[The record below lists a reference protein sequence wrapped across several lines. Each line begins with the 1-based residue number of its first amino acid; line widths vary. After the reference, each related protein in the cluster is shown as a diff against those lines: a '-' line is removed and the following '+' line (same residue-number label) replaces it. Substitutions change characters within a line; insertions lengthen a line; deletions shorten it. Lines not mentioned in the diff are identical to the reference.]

1 MAWLLGP
8 LCILFAA
15 AAAFFAFQAR
25 RFRALQ
31 QKTDFRCRAEIESA
45 RSQIQRI
52 ESAGSRAQAEYDE
65 LLRTCGEAVLVLDSS
80 LTIRQA
86 NETAH
91 SVFRDH
97 NGLLAGRTLLQATLS
112 SELSDLA
119 AGALGGVPVEGREIR
134 LPGASGHTLVVSA
147 VAVRDRP
154 EESAECLLVAQDVTE
169 LRRLETVRRD
179 FVGNVSHELRTPL
192 ASIRAMAE
200 TLQDGALND
209 PEVAGKFL
217 ETIVRESDRLTRI
230 AQDLLVLSAAES
242 GPPETNEV
250 NLSALLHHIIE
261 HLRPQAD
268 KAAILFTSSIQ
279 DELMVAGSPDQLEQV
294 FLNLI
299 DNAVKYTRTGG
310 SVEVTAERR
319 GPVVVTRVKDTGIGI
334 LSEHLPRIFERFYR
348 VDKGRSRASGGTGL
362 GLSIVKHIAESH
374 GGGVWVESEYNRGST
389 FTVSLPAYQDPQP
402 ALFPESAEIEPSLT
416 EA

>member
-1 MAWLLGP
+1 MTWILGA
-8 LCILFAA
+8 LCALFAA
-15 AAAFFAFQAR
+15 AAAVFAFQAR
-25 RFRALQ
+25 RFRTLQ
-31 QKTDFRCRAEIESA
+31 LETDARCLAEIESA
-45 RSQIQRI
+45 KAQLHRI
-52 ESAGSRAQAEYDE
+52 ESAGSRTQAEYEE
-65 LLRTCGEAVLVLDSS
+65 LLRACGEAVLVLDSS
-80 LTIRQA
+80 FTIRQA

-91 SVFRDH
+91 TVFRDH
-97 NGLLAGRTLLQATLS
+97 HGHLIGRTLIQATLS
-112 SELSDLA
+112 TELSDLA
-119 AGALGGVPVEGREIR
+119 AAALGGVPVEGREVR
-134 LPGASGHTLVVSA
+134 LPGATGHTLIVSA
-147 VAVRDRP
+147 VAVGDQP
-154 EESAECLLVAQDVTE
+154 GESEECLLVAQDVTE

-209 PEVAGKFL
+209 PSVAGKFL

-242 GPPETNEV
+242 GPPETDEV
-250 NLSALLHHIIE
+250 NLSALLAHIVE
-261 HLRPQAD
+261 HLRPQAE
-268 KAAILFTSSIQ
+268 KAELQLTSSIE
-279 DELMVAGSPDQLEQV
+279 DGLMVAGSPDQLQQV

-299 DNAVKYTRTGG
+299 DNAVKYTRAGG
-310 SVEVTAERR
+310 TVEVTAQRR
-319 GPVVVTRVKDTGIGI
+319 GPMVVTSVKDSGIGI

-362 GLSIVKHIAESH
+362 GLSIVKHISESH

-402 ALFPESAEIEPSLT
+402 ALFSESAHKDELMS
-416 EA
+416 